1 MDQLLR
7 DFLEKI
13 NPQLNPLFDFLY
25 LPPSH
30 NIINNIMDQLLR
42 DFLEKINPQLNPLF
56 RSFLE
61 KSLRRV
67 LQESNLLVLK

>member
-42 DFLEKINPQLNPLF
+42 DFLEKINSQ
-56 RSFLE
+56 
-61 KSLRRV
+61 
-67 LQESNLLVLK
+67 